1 MCKTEVQKE
10 VGERTW
16 VQKVKGERVVQIGCK
31 GHSTM
36 AYRVRP
42 CMVVHQCGSPRMSNV
57 GVVMWYSTQ
66 SITCALEYTSSA
78 AAGLQVPTTD
88 QPLSLAA

>member
-1 MCKTEVQKE
+1 MCKTEEQKE

-31 GHSTM
+31 GQSIT
-36 AYRVRP
+36 AYRS

-57 GVVMWYSTQ
+57 GMVMWYSTQ